1 MALAAVTLFI
11 ASALLF
17 MVQPM
22 TARHVLPTLGGTPA
36 VWTTC
41 MLFFQVTLLAGYAY
55 SHRAPGFFGSRHRGF
70 HLAIVALGLLPLCF
84 SIPPFRTALDGE
96 SAACGLLLMLATTVG
111 LPCFVLA
118 TTAPLVQR
126 WYAASGRTGAR
137 DPYFLYAASN
147 AGSLVG
153 LLAYPLLVE
162 PLLPLGQQRVMWTA
176 GYALVVVATAACAL
190 VRGREAEPVAPATPV
205 PAKQKLLWVLL
216 AFAPSSLLLG
226 VTTHLTTN
234 LAPVPLLWAIPLALY
249 LVTFVIAFS
258 RSRTANAPQPRPM
271 LPQWLPS
278 FLRWTE
284 SPHPVSAVLPA
295 VLLPLAGLFFWEK
308 AEQEYGPPM
317 ILLHL
322 LAFFLVALACHGRL
336 AEGRPEP
343 GRLTEYYLCIAL
355 GGALGGVFNGLVA
368 PLVFPALIEYPLL
381 IAVACFLL
389 PGPSRSRTDIAVGV
403 SIGALAATLLATRLS
418 AEQPAQNLRLLVL
431 GPPVVLALL
440 VADRHARLGIAV
452 GSILLVGGL
461 FNDRGVSVIHRDR
474 SIFGAHHVERFTG
487 LGWDVSYL
495 VNGSILHGAQNHD
508 DVWRREPLTYYHRA
522 GPCGE
527 LFAAMAGRIPGGRV
541 AAVGLGVGSIAAYG
555 APGEHWTFFEID
567 TAVERTARSHFTFL
581 SDSAASVDVQIG
593 DGRLLLERARD
604 GEFGLILLDAFNS
617 DAIPV
622 HLLTREALAIYLS
635 KLAPG
640 GVLAFHVSGRYVD
653 LPPVVL
659 DLAADA
665 GLVALF
671 KQEPELSR
679 EALHAAKCES
689 KWVVMARS
697 AQDLAVLAWG
707 DGAPRPG
714 KCVWTDDHS
723 SLLSVLKIFR

>member
-1 MALAAVTLFI
+1 MALAAVTLFL

-22 TARHVLPTLGGTPA
+22 TARHVLPALGGTPA

-41 MLFFQVTLLAGYAY
+41 MLFFQVTLVAGYAY

-70 HLAIVALGLLPLCF
+70 HLAIVASGLLPLCV
-84 SIPPFRTALDGE
+84 SIPPFWTAFDGE
-96 SAACGLLLMLATTVG
+96 SAAFGLLLMLATTVG

-126 WYAASGRTGAR
+126 WYAASGRTGAG

-162 PLLPLGQQRVMWTA
+162 PLLRLGQQRVMWA
-176 GYALVVVATAACAL
+176 GGYALVVVATAACARM
-190 VRGREAEPVAPATPV
+190 RGREVEPVAPAAPV
-205 PAKQKLLWVLL
+205 PRKQKLLWVLL

-258 RSRTANAPQPRPM
+258 RSRTANAPQARPT

-284 SPHPVSAVLPA
+284 SPHPVAAVLP
-295 VLLPLAGLFFWEK
+295 VLLLPLAGLFWWEK
-308 AEQEYGPPM
+308 AEHGPLMPLM

-322 LAFFLVALACHGRL
+322 GAFFLVALACHGRL
-336 AEGRPEP
+336 AEARPEP
-343 GRLTEYYLCIAL
+343 GRLTEYYLWIAI
-355 GGALGGVFNGLVA
+355 GGTLGGVFNGLVA
-368 PLVFPALIEYPLL
+368 PLVFPALIEYPLM
-381 IAVACFLL
+381 IAAACFLL
-389 PGPSRSRTDIAVGV
+389 PGPARSRADIAWGV
-403 SIGALAATLLATRLS
+403 SIGALAAVLLATGRS
-418 AEQPAQNLRLLVL
+418 AEQSAETLRLLVL
-431 GPPVVLALL
+431 GPPMALALL
-440 VADRHARLGIAV
+440 VADRPARLGLAV
-452 GSILLVGGL
+452 GGILLTGSL
-461 FNDRGVSVIHRDR
+461 FNDRGVPVIHRNR
-474 SIFGAHHVERFTG
+474 SIFGAHHVER
-487 LGWDVSYL
+487 LGPDLTCL
-495 VNGSILHGAQNHD
+495 VHGNILHGAQD
-508 DVWRREPLTYYHRA
+508 RSEERRREPLTYYHRA

-567 TAVERTARSHFTFL
+567 TAVARTARSHFTFL

-593 DGRLLLERARD
+593 DGRLLLEKARD
-604 GEFGLILLDAFNS
+604 AEFGLILLDAFNS

-622 HLLTREALAIYLS
+622 HLLTREALAIYLA

-671 KQEPELSR
+671 KQEPELSQQAQA
-679 EALHAAKCES
+679 EVKFES
-689 KWVVMARS
+689 KWVVMARK
-697 AQDLAVLAWG
+697 AQDLAGLAWG
-707 DGAPRPG
+707 DGAPRTG
-714 KCVWTDDHS
+714 KRVWTDDHS

>member
-1 MALAAVTLFI
+1 MVLAAVTLFL

-22 TARHVLPTLGGTPA
+22 TARHVLPVLGGTPA

-41 MLFFQVTLLAGYAY
+41 LLFFQVTLLAGYAY

-70 HLAIVALGLLPLCF
+70 HVAIAALGLLPLCF
-84 SIPPFRTALDGE
+84 PIPAFRTAFDGE
-96 SAACGLLLMLATTVG
+96 AAAFGLLLMLASTVG

-126 WYAASGRTGAR
+126 WYAASGRTGAK

-147 AGSLVG
+147 AGSLIG
-153 LLAYPLLVE
+153 LLAYPLLLE
-162 PLLPLGQQRVMWTA
+162 PLSSLGQQRVMWA
-176 GYALVVVATAACAL
+176 AAYALVVVLVAACARM
-190 VRGREAEPVAPATPV
+190 RGCEAEHVAPAAPV
-205 PAKQKLLWVLL
+205 PARRKLLWVLL

-258 RSRTANAPQPRPM
+258 QRRTNEPLPRPT

-284 SPHPVSAVLPA
+284 SPHPVSAILPA
-295 VLLPLAGLFFWEK
+295 VLLPLAGLFFWER
-308 AEQEYGPPM
+308 AEHEFGPLM
-317 ILLHL
+317 ILLHV

-336 AEGRPEP
+336 AEARPEP
-343 GRLTEYYLCIAL
+343 GRLTEYYLWIAL
-355 GGALGGVFNGLVA
+355 GGALGGLFNALVA
-368 PLVFPALIEYPLL
+368 PLVFPALIEYPLM
-381 IAVACFLL
+381 IAVACLLL
-389 PGPSRSRTDIAVGV
+389 PGPARTRADIVWGV
-403 SIGALAATLLATRLS
+403 SIGALAATLLATKQSREGSVESLRLS
-418 AEQPAQNLRLLVL
+418 VL
-431 GPPVVLALL
+431 GPPVVLALF
-440 VADRHARLGIAV
+440 VAGRPARLFLAV

-461 FNDRGVSVIHRDR
+461 FNDRGVPVIHRDR
-474 SIFGAHHVERFTG
+474 SIFGAHHVERLTTN
-487 LGWDVSYL
+487 LTCL
-495 VNGSILHGAQNHD
+495 VNGSILHGAQYHSEQQ
-508 DVWRREPLTYYHRA
+508 RREPLTYYHRA

-555 APGEHWTFFEID
+555 AAGERWTFFEID
-567 TAVERTARSHFTFL
+567 AAVARTARSHFTFL
-581 SDSAASVDVQIG
+581 SDSAATVDVQIG
-593 DGRLLLERARD
+593 DGRLLLEKARD

-665 GLVALF
+665 GLVALY
-671 KQEPELSR
+671 KQG
-679 EALHAAKCES
+679 EAIDEIKCES

-697 AQDLAVLAWG
+697 AQDLAGLAWG
-707 DGAPRPG
+707 DSPARPR
-714 KCVWTDDHS
+714 KRVWTDDHS
-723 SLLSVLKIFR
+723 SQLGVLKIFR

>member
-1 MALAAVTLFI
+1 
-11 ASALLF
+11 
-17 MVQPM
+17 
-22 TARHVLPTLGGTPA
+22 
-36 VWTTC
+36 
-41 MLFFQVTLLAGYAY
+41 
-55 SHRAPGFFGSRHRGF
+55 
-70 HLAIVALGLLPLCF
+70 
-84 SIPPFRTALDGE
+84 
-96 SAACGLLLMLATTVG
+96 MLASTIG

-126 WYAASGRTGAR
+126 WYAADAHTGAR
-137 DPYFLYAASN
+137 DPYVLYAASN

-162 PLLPLGQQRVMWTA
+162 PQLRLGQQRVMWAA
-176 GYALVVVATAACAL
+176 GYALLAVATAACARKRDSDV
-190 VRGREAEPVAPATPV
+190 VRVTPAAPV

-258 RSRTANAPQPRPM
+258 SLRKADTPLPRPM

-284 SPHPVSAVLPA
+284 SPHPVSAILPA

-308 AEQEYGPPM
+308 AEHGPMM

-322 LAFFLVALACHGRL
+322 GAFFLVALACHGRL
-336 AEGRPEP
+336 VQARPEP
-343 GRLTEYYLCIAL
+343 GRLTEYYLWIAI

-368 PLVFPALIEYPLL
+368 PLALPSRFEYPLM
-381 IAVACFLL
+381 IALACFLL
-389 PGPSRSRTDIAVGV
+389 PGPPRTRADIAWGV
-403 SIGALAATLLATRLS
+403 SIGALAAVLLAMQQAPERS
-418 AEQPAQNLRLLVL
+418 PESLRLLVL
-431 GPPVVLALL
+431 GPPVALALL
-440 VADRHARLGIAV
+440 IADRPARLGIAV
-452 GSILLVGGL
+452 GCILLVGGL
-461 FNDRGVSVIHRDR
+461 FNDRGVPVIHRDR
-474 SIFGAHHVERFTG
+474 SIFGAHHVERLSQDLTC
-487 LGWDVSYL
+487 L
-495 VNGSILHGAQNHD
+495 VNGSILHGAQDHREEQ
-508 DVWRREPLTYYHRA
+508 RREPLTYYHRA

-527 LFAAMAGRIPGGRV
+527 LFAAMAGRIPRGRV

-555 APGEHWTFFEID
+555 APGEQWTFFEID
-567 TAVERTARSHFTFL
+567 AAVARTARSHFTFL
-581 SDSAASVDVQIG
+581 SDSAATVDVRIG
-593 DGRLLLERARD
+593 DGRLLIEQARD
-604 GEFGLILLDAFNS
+604 AEFGLILLDAFNS
-617 DAIPV
+617 DAVPV

-640 GVLAFHVSGRYVD
+640 GVLAFHVSGRYID

-665 GLVALF
+665 GLVARY
-671 KQEPELSR
+671 KQG
-679 EALHAAKCES
+679 EALDEIKSES

-697 AQDLAVLAWG
+697 AQDLAGLAWG
-707 DGAPRPG
+707 DGGPRTG
-714 KCVWTDDHS
+714 KRVWTDDHS